1 MNVKISEKGIY
12 KIIPSAEGL
21 SSEQIYNIL
30 ESYLDRDENIF
41 AKFSASNGMYY
52 WDCPGS
58 GWHKMSEA
66 DQFVKGEINDVI
78 EQKRRL
84 IEPKLKD
91 TLIKPLDALFNV
103 PSEDYIYYRYKDDN
117 SIEVILVAWDYR
129 FPARGPEETG
139 HIKVKKPAKK
149 QDVKITIKEAG
160 NNVPNY
166 KLLIRKL
173 NGDGFADKETDSSGS
188 LQMKLPVGFEC
199 VIMSKDKEHDF
210 TFIVEEDKSEYVFDI
225 TKPLEVKIYVEKDD
239 KPADN
244 LPVNVN
250 YNGSD
255 IVLYTNLEGV
265 ALTSLDFVKDAV
277 INVVA
282 ENQTQSVQVQY
293 PSTEIS
299 IHIKTP
305 KALIDVIYRKNRIPV
320 EGEDVVLNITG
331 QGSVMLTTDRK
342 GCVTYTIPYRDNVDV
357 SVKVGSVEQTKSLE
371 KHTEFI
377 IEENVV
383 VPPPLPPEPE
393 PDLVDDDINE
403 EPEPVAPKPYNIYV
417 KVEKGNYVQG
427 SIILKQDDNE
437 YKIPLD
443 NEGRCSVERDMV
455 IPNKIVNATVDTK
468 LGVFDDFD
476 LEFEEDEDDYEIML
490 KLRRKSQFWSI
501 LLEVLAATA
510 VTFSLIMIYVL
521 FEGLFF

>member
-1 MNVKISEKGIY
+1 MDIKIPEKGIY
-12 KIIPSAEGL
+12 KIIPSDECL

-30 ESYLDRDENIF
+30 EAYLSRDENIF
-41 AKFSASNGMYY
+41 ARFSASNGMYY
-52 WDCPGS
+52 WECPGN

-66 DQFVKGEINDVI
+66 NQFEKDEINEII
-78 EQKRRL
+78 EQKRKL

-91 TLIKPLDALFNV
+91 TSIKPLDALFHV

-117 SIEVILVAWDYR
+117 SIEVMLVAWDYR
-129 FPARGPEETG
+129 FPARGPEEAAS
-139 HIKVKKPAKK
+139 IKVKKPAKK

-188 LQMKLPVGFEC
+188 LQMKLAVGFEC
-199 VIMSKDKEHDF
+199 VIMSKDKKHDF
-210 TFIVEEDKSEYVFDI
+210 TFIVEEDKNEYVFDI
-225 TKPLEVKIYVEKDD
+225 TRPLEVKIYVEKDD

-244 LPVNVN
+244 IPVNVN

-255 IVLYTNLEGV
+255 IVLYANSEGV
-265 ALTSLDFVKDAV
+265 AVTSLDFVKDAV
-277 INVVA
+277 INVTA
-282 ENQTQSVQVQY
+282 DNQTQSVQVQY

-305 KALIDVIYRKNRIPV
+305 KALIDVIYRKNGSPI
-320 EGEDVVLNITG
+320 EGENVVLNITG
-331 QGSVMLTTDRK
+331 QDSVILTTDRK
-342 GCVTYTIPYRDNVDV
+342 GSVTYTIPYRDNADV
-357 SVKVGSVEQTKSLE
+357 SVKVGSVEQTKCLE
-371 KHTEFI
+371 EHTKFI

-393 PDLVDDDINE
+393 PVDDDTYE
-403 EPEPVAPKPYNIYV
+403 EPEPEPVAPKPYNIYV
-417 KVEKGNYVQG
+417 KVEKGNSVQG

-443 NEGRCSVERDMV
+443 NEGRCSVERYMV
-455 IPNKIVNATVDTK
+455 IPNKIVNATIDTK

-476 LEFEEDEDDYEIML
+476 LEFEEDEEDYEIML
-490 KLRRKSQFWSI
+490 KLRRKSPFWSK

-521 FEGLFF
+521 FEELFF